1 MTQDHDKDLDQH
13 HDQTAQDEAS
23 TAADRPR
30 SRSRLATL
38 LAVLC
43 TLALIGGVVLFFWLQ
58 DRTDDIAD
66 AEQDRIEA
74 MQAAER
80 FTVEWNTFRPTEVDD
95 YIDRV
100 TPLLSSKFEGEFSN
114 AAPDVVEGIT
124 QQRLFSKGEVLRDG
138 DGVPLVGV
146 SSIDADSAEVLVV
159 SDAKRVANRQRV
171 LRHWRWQV
179 SLVKVDGE
187 WLVDSFKEV

>member
-1 MTQDHDKDLDQH
+1 MTQDHD
-13 HDQTAQDEAS
+13 QDITTRDEEP
-23 TAADRPR
+23 TTTDRPR
-30 SRSRLATL
+30 SRPGLA
-38 LAVLC
+38 AVLAALC
-43 TLALIGGVVLFFWLQ
+43 VLALVGGMVLFFWLQ
-58 DRTDDIAD
+58 DRTDEISS
-66 AEQDRIEA
+66 AEEDRIAA

-100 TPLLSSKFEGEFSN
+100 TPLLSSKFEGEFTN
-114 AAPDVVEGIT
+114 ASADVVEGIT

-138 DGVPLVGV
+138 DGVPLVGI
-146 SSIDADSAEVLVV
+146 STIDDDSAEVLVV